1 MNSIR
6 NKLTLKTAAIILF
19 VFTGSLYGADGDT
32 NSISFFLLITGLLGG
47 MGMFLYGMEMMSD
60 GMKVTAGNSMRMIL
74 EKLTSNKYLA
84 VFVGAFVTMVIQ
96 SSSATTVMLVSF
108 VNSGLLAFSQA
119 LGVIL
124 GSNIGSTVT
133 AQIVAFKVTDYA
145 TLLIFTGA
153 MMSLFSKKDNIKN
166 LGFVILGFG
175 LLFFGMKTMS
185 DAMYPLRSNAAFIN
199 LLTSFENPFLG
210 ILAGAVFTALVQSSS
225 ATTGI
230 VITLA
235 TIGVVDKEGVETAAL
250 SLNAGIPLIF
260 GANIGTCITALL
272 AGLNAS
278 RDAKRVAVAH
288 VTFNVIGVLLFC
300 FWIPTFAEF
309 ISQTSQNI
317 PRQIANAHT
326 FFNIVASLVFI
337 PFTGFIAKTI
347 IHYFPDKE
355 SDRNIEKPAVLH
367 LDDSLVNQPEAAINS
382 AQAEIKGVV
391 GLTERVVGTLVRPFI
406 KGQELVDVENSDMDL
421 MSGMNQRI
429 EKISFLNQKISDY
442 LITTSKSD
450 LSSNQS
456 KELFALVSIVNYLNS
471 MNDIVQLRFSSLVA
485 KKEGI
490 NQEFSLQDQEE
501 IIDYH
506 KRLIKQ
512 VKRLDKFF
520 SKFDKSKVE
529 KIITKGQE
537 NKDLE
542 QKYRLDRLERI
553 SSNDSSQKSAEINQL
568 HSQLLDMLK
577 QVNIFIELIA
587 SSLVELEAEQ
597 N

>member
-1 MNSIR
+1 MKKMIS
-6 NKLTLKTAAIILF
+6 TKTGVVFSILF
-19 VFTGSLYGADGDT
+19 SSALYAAGQDS
-32 NSISFFLLITGLLGG
+32 NSISFFLLATGLFGG

-60 GMKVTAGNSMRMIL
+60 GMKVTAGNSMRTIL

-145 TLLIFTGA
+145 LLLIAAGA
-153 MMSLFSKKDNIKN
+153 LMSLFSKKDTVKN
-166 LGFVILGFG
+166 LGYVILGFG
-175 LLFFGMKTMS
+175 LLFYGMKVMS
-185 DAMYPLRSNAAFIN
+185 DTMKPLRSDPAFNSI
-199 LLTSFENPFLG
+199 LTSFENPFLG
-210 ILAGAVFTALVQSSS
+210 ILAGAIFTALVQSSS

-235 TIGVVDKEGVETAAL
+235 SGGSITLE
-250 SLNAGIPLIF
+250 AGIPLIF
-260 GANIGTCITALL
+260 GANLGTCITALL

-288 VTFNVIGVLLFC
+288 ITFNLIGVLLFC
-300 FWIPTFAEF
+300 FWIPTFADWV
-309 ISQTSQNI
+309 SQTSQNI

-326 FFNIVASLVFI
+326 FFNIIASIVFL
-337 PFTGFIAKTI
+337 PFTGYIAKAI

-355 SDRNIEKPAVLH
+355 LDRNIEKPAVLH
-367 LDDSLVNQPEAAINS
+367 LDESLLDQPTAAINN

-391 GLTERVVGTLVRPFI
+391 GLMERVVGTLVRPFI
-406 KGQELVDVENSDMDL
+406 NGQDLNDIENEEVDLISAT
-421 MSGMNQRI
+421 NQRV
-429 EKISFLNQKISDY
+429 EKIDFLNDKITEY
-442 LITTSKSD
+442 LVATSKSD
-450 LSSNQS
+450 LSTKQS
-456 KELFALVSIVNYLNS
+456 KELFTLTSIVNYLSS
-471 MNDIVQLRFSSLVA
+471 MNDLMKLRFSTLVS
-485 KKEGI
+485 KKDGI
-490 NQEFSLQDQEE
+490 NEDFSPEDQEE
-501 IIDYH
+501 IFKYH
-506 KRLIKQ
+506 QRLIKQ

-520 SKFDKSKVE
+520 AKFDKAKAE
-529 KIITKGQE
+529 KIIAKGKE

-542 QKYRLDRLERI
+542 QKYRLGRFERI
-553 SSNDSSQKSAEINQL
+553 SSQDPSSGKSADLNQL
-568 HSQLLDMLK
+568 HTQVMDLLK

-587 SSLVELEAEQ
+587 SSLLELESE
-597 N
+597 

>member
-1 MNSIR
+1 MKKMIS
-6 NKLTLKTAAIILF
+6 TKTGVIFSFLFSSALYAA
-19 VFTGSLYGADGDT
+19 GQDS
-32 NSISFFLLITGLLGG
+32 NSISFFLLATGLFGG

-60 GMKVTAGNSMRMIL
+60 GMKVTAGNSMRTIL

-145 TLLIFTGA
+145 LLLIAAGA
-153 MMSLFSKKDNIKN
+153 LMSLFSKKDTVKN
-166 LGFVILGFG
+166 LGYVILGFG
-175 LLFFGMKTMS
+175 LLFYGMKVMS
-185 DAMYPLRSNAAFIN
+185 DTMKPLRSDPAFNSI
-199 LLTSFENPFLG
+199 LTSFENPFLG
-210 ILAGAVFTALVQSSS
+210 ILAGAIFTALVQSSS

-235 TIGVVDKEGVETAAL
+235 SGGSITLE
-250 SLNAGIPLIF
+250 AGIPLIF
-260 GANIGTCITALL
+260 GANLGTCITALL

-288 VTFNVIGVLLFC
+288 ITFNLIGVLLFC
-300 FWIPTFAEF
+300 FWIPTFADWV
-309 ISQTSQNI
+309 SQTSQNI

-326 FFNIVASLVFI
+326 FFNIIASIVFL
-337 PFTGFIAKTI
+337 PFTGYIAKAI

-367 LDDSLVNQPEAAINS
+367 LDESLLDQPTAAINN

-391 GLTERVVGTLVRPFI
+391 GLMERVVGTLVRPFI
-406 KGQELVDVENSDMDL
+406 NGQNLNDIENEEVDL
-421 MSGMNQRI
+421 MSATNQRV
-429 EKISFLNQKISDY
+429 EKIDFLNDKITEY
-442 LITTSKSD
+442 LVATSKSD
-450 LSSNQS
+450 LSTKQS
-456 KELFALVSIVNYLNS
+456 KELFTLTSIVNYLGS
-471 MNDIVQLRFSSLVA
+471 MNDLMKLRFSMLVS
-485 KKEGI
+485 KKDGI
-490 NQEFSLQDQEE
+490 NEDFSSEDQDE
-501 IIDYH
+501 IFKYH
-506 KRLIKQ
+506 QRLIKQ

-520 SKFDKSKVE
+520 AKFDKAKAE
-529 KIITKGQE
+529 KIIAKGKE
-537 NKDLE
+537 NKDFE
-542 QKYRLDRLERI
+542 QKYRLDRFERI
-553 SSNDSSQKSAEINQL
+553 GSQDPSSGKSADLNQL
-568 HSQLLDMLK
+568 HTQVMDLLK

-587 SSLVELEAEQ
+587 SSLLELESE
-597 N
+597 

>member
-1 MNSIR
+1 MKKMIS
-6 NKLTLKTAAIILF
+6 TKTGVVFSILF
-19 VFTGSLYGADGDT
+19 SSALYAAGQDS
-32 NSISFFLLITGLLGG
+32 NSISFFLLATGLFGG

-60 GMKVTAGNSMRMIL
+60 GMKVTAGNSMRTIL

-145 TLLIFTGA
+145 LLLIAAGA
-153 MMSLFSKKDNIKN
+153 LMSLFSKKDTVKN
-166 LGFVILGFG
+166 LGYVILGFG
-175 LLFFGMKTMS
+175 LLFYGMKVMS
-185 DAMYPLRSNAAFIN
+185 DTMKPLRSDPAFNSI
-199 LLTSFENPFLG
+199 LTSFENPFLG
-210 ILAGAVFTALVQSSS
+210 ILAGAIFTALVQSSS

-235 TIGVVDKEGVETAAL
+235 SGGSITLE
-250 SLNAGIPLIF
+250 AGIPLIF
-260 GANIGTCITALL
+260 GANLGTCITALL

-288 VTFNVIGVLLFC
+288 ITFNLIGVLLFC
-300 FWIPTFAEF
+300 FWIPTFADWV
-309 ISQTSQNI
+309 SQTSQNI

-326 FFNIVASLVFI
+326 FFNIIASIVFL
-337 PFTGFIAKTI
+337 PFTGYIAKAI

-355 SDRNIEKPAVLH
+355 LDRNIEKPAVLH
-367 LDDSLVNQPEAAINS
+367 LDESLLDQPTAAINN

-391 GLTERVVGTLVRPFI
+391 GLMERVVGTLVRPFI
-406 KGQELVDVENSDMDL
+406 NGQNLNDIENEEVDL
-421 MSGMNQRI
+421 MSATNQRV
-429 EKISFLNQKISDY
+429 EKIDFLNDKITEY
-442 LITTSKSD
+442 LVATSKSD
-450 LSSNQS
+450 LSTKQS
-456 KELFALVSIVNYLNS
+456 KELFTLTSIVNYLSS
-471 MNDIVQLRFSSLVA
+471 MNDLMKLRFSTLVS
-485 KKEGI
+485 KKDGI
-490 NQEFSLQDQEE
+490 NEDFSPEDQDE
-501 IIDYH
+501 ILKYH
-506 KRLIKQ
+506 QRLIKQ

-520 SKFDKSKVE
+520 AKFDKAKAE
-529 KIITKGQE
+529 KIIAKGKE

-542 QKYRLDRLERI
+542 QKYRLDRFERI
-553 SSNDSSQKSAEINQL
+553 SSQDPSLGKSADLNQL
-568 HSQLLDMLK
+568 HTQVMDLLK

-587 SSLVELEAEQ
+587 SSLLELESE
-597 N
+597 

>member
-1 MNSIR
+1 MKKMIS
-6 NKLTLKTAAIILF
+6 TKTGVVFSILF
-19 VFTGSLYGADGDT
+19 SSALYAAGQDS
-32 NSISFFLLITGLLGG
+32 NSISFFLLATGLFGG

-60 GMKVTAGNSMRMIL
+60 GMKVTAGNSMRTIL

-145 TLLIFTGA
+145 LLLIAAGA
-153 MMSLFSKKDNIKN
+153 LMSLFSKKDTVKN
-166 LGFVILGFG
+166 LGYVILGFG
-175 LLFFGMKTMS
+175 LLFYGMKVMS
-185 DAMYPLRSNAAFIN
+185 DTMKPLRSDPAFNSI
-199 LLTSFENPFLG
+199 LTSFENPFLG
-210 ILAGAVFTALVQSSS
+210 ILAGAIFTALVQSSS

-235 TIGVVDKEGVETAAL
+235 SGGSITLE
-250 SLNAGIPLIF
+250 AGIPLIF
-260 GANIGTCITALL
+260 GANLGTCITALL

-288 VTFNVIGVLLFC
+288 ITFNLIGVLLFC
-300 FWIPTFAEF
+300 FWIPTFADWV
-309 ISQTSQNI
+309 SQTSQNI

-326 FFNIVASLVFI
+326 FFNIIASIVFL
-337 PFTGFIAKTI
+337 PFTGYIAKAI

-355 SDRNIEKPAVLH
+355 LDRNIEKPAVLH
-367 LDDSLVNQPEAAINS
+367 LDESLLDQPTAAINN

-391 GLTERVVGTLVRPFI
+391 GLMERVVGTLVRPFI
-406 KGQELVDVENSDMDL
+406 NGQDLNDIENEEVDL
-421 MSGMNQRI
+421 MSATNQRV
-429 EKISFLNQKISDY
+429 EKIDFLNDKITEY
-442 LITTSKSD
+442 LVATSKSD
-450 LSSNQS
+450 LSTKQS
-456 KELFALVSIVNYLNS
+456 KELFTLTSIVNYLSS
-471 MNDIVQLRFSSLVA
+471 MNDLMKLRFSTLVS
-485 KKEGI
+485 KKDGI
-490 NQEFSLQDQEE
+490 NEDFCPEDQDE
-501 IIDYH
+501 ILKYH
-506 KRLIKQ
+506 QRLIKQ

-520 SKFDKSKVE
+520 AKFDKAKAE
-529 KIITKGQE
+529 KIIAKGKE

-542 QKYRLDRLERI
+542 QKYRLDRFERI
-553 SSNDSSQKSAEINQL
+553 SSQDPSSGKSADLNQL
-568 HSQLLDMLK
+568 HTQVMDLLK

-587 SSLVELEAEQ
+587 SSLLELESE
-597 N
+597 